1 MPEWEVKYAK
11 LLHMEALRTTQ
22 ENVNSFH
29 CCTKLILL
37 KLYLMFASFTEPSS
51 NYDLATVNRTP
62 TPEPGTV
69 LLQEYPYAY
78 SAMNVLIVISL

>member
-1 MPEWEVKYAK
+1 
-11 LLHMEALRTTQ
+11 
-22 ENVNSFH
+22 
-29 CCTKLILL
+29 
-37 KLYLMFASFTEPSS
+37 MFASFTEPSS